1 MFVMLIHAMIHA
13 MAACNPVPSDA
24 VCPHGWEPQAGA
36 GGALQF
42 GVGLG
47 LGCHDWAVACLHFCF
62 ARCLTL
68 CALRTQV
75 LAQIAEG
82 AGACWPRRLQRD
94 ARWPDEDRKTAAQQ
108 LLVSV
113 G

>member
-1 MFVMLIHAMIHA
+1 MFSMIIHAMIHA

-47 LGCHDWAVACLHFCF
+47 LGAMIGL
-62 ARCLTL
+62 
-68 CALRTQV
+68 
-75 LAQIAEG
+75 
-82 AGACWPRRLQRD
+82 
-94 ARWPDEDRKTAAQQ
+94 
-108 LLVSV
+108 LLVCISV
-113 G
+113 LRVV

>member
-1 MFVMLIHAMIHA
+1 MFVMLIHVMIHA

-47 LGCHDWAVACLHFCF
+47 LGCHDWAVACLHVCF

-68 CALRTQV
+68 CVLRTQV
-75 LAQIAEG
+75 AQIAEG
-82 AGACWPRRLQRD
+82 PVASGCAPSRGWL
-94 ARWPDEDRKTAAQQ
+94 EDRIQ
-108 LLVSV
+108 SDRM
-113 G
+113 

>member
-1 MFVMLIHAMIHA
+1 MFVMLIHVMIHA

-68 CALRTQV
+68 CVLRTQV
-75 LAQIAEG
+75 AQIAEG
-82 AGACWPRRLQRD
+82 GRWLLGVRRLADGWGIAKNHRM
-94 ARWPDEDRKTAAQQ
+94 
-108 LLVSV
+108 
-113 G
+113 